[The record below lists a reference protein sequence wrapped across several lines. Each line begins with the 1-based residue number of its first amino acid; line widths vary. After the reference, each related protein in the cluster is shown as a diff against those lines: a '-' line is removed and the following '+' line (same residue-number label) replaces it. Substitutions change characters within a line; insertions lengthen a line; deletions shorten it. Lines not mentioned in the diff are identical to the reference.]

1 MILAL
6 IVLAQIA
13 AVASLSLIGIGI
25 GRFYRMKFGESTHCW
40 LLGVGAGLG
49 VLGQILTFIPGLPPG
64 VADLVYVP
72 GALTLAVGVFW
83 LWFVMMG
90 PRR

>member
-1 MILAL
+1 MILSL
-6 IVLAQIA
+6 IVLAQIT

-25 GRFYRMKFGESTHCW
+25 GRFYRMKFGESTQCW
-40 LLGVGAGLG
+40 LLGVGAALG
-49 VLGQILTFIPGLPPG
+49 VIGQILTLVPGLPTG
-64 VADLVYVP
+64 LADLVYVP
-72 GALTLAVGVFW
+72 GALFLAVGVFW